1 MKSKRCIKEIGM
13 VKILLL
19 FNLFTFLPLSL
30 FAEDAI
36 PLRPCRVGLYSAER
50 ASAQAPQQQLRRG
63 TEINPYVGNRRQ
75 LVVLA
80 AFQDRQ
86 FEDQMDIVMDKWDKM
101 FNAEN
106 YQEDSFVGSV
116 RDYFYDQSYG
126 QFNLAFDL
134 IYVQLPDSASK
145 YRSTQSDDEYS
156 QYMVDDIVD
165 VLQTLDIDWRVYD
178 WNGDGYVNQI
188 LIIYAGMGM
197 NAGGGSTTIWPHQ
210 WWLSKHLKNPANQKE
225 GCRGYRTIMQGDKEY
240 RIDCYCCAQ
249 EVVNYSGIKTSF
261 GTICHEY
268 SHCFGFPDFYYN
280 SGTKTVGEW
289 DLMDYGNYGGAG
301 FRPCGY
307 SAHERMLMGWITPVE
322 LTGETTVS
330 GMPSLSD
337 EPQAYIIR
345 NDAYPDECYMIENR
359 QQRGWD
365 ESLPGNGIVIFH
377 VDYDEAIWCS
387 TVETPNSSSKKRYHI
402 FPASNMTST
411 MLSNLKRWPY
421 PYADNDSLT
430 NYSSPAATLNNAN
443 TDGEML
449 MSKPVTKMSV
459 TDGLA
464 SFAFMAPPTTAIPE
478 QKALYGKTQVLY
490 NLGPI
495 NIIRCENG
503 EVRKIFN
510 VTK

>member
-50 ASAQAPQQQLRRG
+50 ASVQAPQQQLRRG
-63 TEINPYVGNRRQ
+63 TDVNPYVGNRRQ

-86 FEDQMDIVMDKWDKM
+86 FVDQMDIVMDKWDKM

-178 WNGDGYVNQI
+178 WNGDGYVNQL
-188 LIIYAGMGM
+188 LIVYAGQGM
-197 NAGGGSTTIWPHQ
+197 NDYDSSQYSYLIWPHQ
-210 WWLSKHLKNPANQKE
+210 WWMSEHLKDRNPGEYCDPIPVIYN
-225 GCRGYRTIMQGDKEY
+225 DKEY
-240 RIDCYCCAQ
+240 LVDNYCALA
-249 EVVNYSGIKTSF
+249 ELTKKNDYGSF

-268 SHCFGFPDFYYN
+268 THCFGFPDFYHG
-280 SGTKTVGEW
+280 GTNTKYVGEW
-289 DLMDYGNYGGAG
+289 DLMDSGNYNGGG
-301 FRPCGY
+301 YQPPGY
-307 SAHERMLMGWITPVE
+307 SAHERWMMGWLEPVE
-322 LTGETTVS
+322 LDVETTITD
-330 GMPSLSD
+330 MPALA
-337 EPQAYIIR
+337 EEGRAYLIR
-345 NDAYPDECYMIENR
+345 NDGWENEYYMVENR
-359 QQRGWD
+359 QPLGWD
-365 ESLPGNGIVIFH
+365 KTLPGQGILIFH
-377 VDYDEAIWCS
+377 IDFDPELWVSIKEYVNKSDRQHYVLFHANNKNTIS
-387 TVETPNSSSKKRYHI
+387 NS
-402 FPASNMTST
+402 AE
-411 MLSNLKRWPY
+411 WPY
-421 PYADNDSLT
+421 PYQENDSLT
-430 NYSSPAATLNNAN
+430 NMSSPAATLFNDNE
-443 TDGEML
+443 DGTLL
-449 MSKPVTKMSV
+449 MSKPITNMKVTG
-459 TDGLA
+459 GLA
-464 SFAFMAPPTTAIPE
+464 SFNFTVIPTTGITAVTTG
-478 QKALYGKTQVLY
+478 ADRLLYRIGMVD
-490 NLGPI
+490 
-495 NIIRCENG
+495 IIRDANG
-503 EVRKIFN
+503 NIRKVIRSM
-510 VTK
+510 